1 VEIGDQADIV
11 RWLDERLGQ
20 TVHFEFHVVTPDRRR
35 RIEAGSSGDGM
46 LTEGGEAGSYQLGES
61 ASFLVTGGLA
71 SVGRLR
77 DEDLVVRFGE
87 SVHLL
92 LYVRGA
98 SPPSRFTLIE

>member
-1 VEIGDQADIV
+1 MSLTDA
-11 RWLDERLGQ
+11 RMKK
-20 TVHFEFHVVTPDRRR
+20 
-35 RIEAGSSGDGM
+35 SG
-46 LTEGGEAGSYQLGES
+46 E
-61 ASFLVTGGLA
+61 LA